1 MREASNAD
9 LQGNIIEILWL
20 ISHNSRFT
28 VMTGQMA
35 DSRAF
40 WFDKWRLTGSNS
52 TLNAADS
59 DGGHLSAD
67 DKTLEDYSSC
77 GYY

>member
-1 MREASNAD
+1 
-9 LQGNIIEILWL
+9 
-20 ISHNSRFT
+20 
-28 VMTGQMA
+28 MTGQMA

-40 WFDKWRLTGSNS
+40 WFDKWKLTGSNS

-67 DKTLEDYSSC
+67 DKILEDYSSC